1 MEPWLPFLR
10 HPYAPAMPPTL
21 QKSDMVAKM
30 KCLRERGFIYYGL
43 GYYDAYIRDPDDNK
57 LHITH
62 RGDIPSAAYPLA
74 QRELQNFST
83 LELRQTIRNMQ
94 RFPHRHEIRSAPERC
109 DVVAASPT
117 SSEGRVPNLS
127 VHHHCRREY

>member
-1 MEPWLPFLR
+1 
-10 HPYAPAMPPTL
+10 MPPTV
-21 QKSDMVAKM
+21 QKSDMTAKM
-30 KCLRERGFIYYGL
+30 KGLRERGFIHYGL

-57 LHITH
+57 LNITH

-74 QRELQNFST
+74 QRELQHFST
-83 LELRQTIRNMQ
+83 LELRQTIRNMRRLLTAMRSDQ
-94 RFPHRHEIRSAPERC
+94 RPNRC